1 MVKLTDNPDAS
12 TTARQKGSVSLV
24 WYLPMC
30 VRPAP
35 GPYGAR
41 LKLRDPASVRERT
54 HVEYA
59 SSSGDANVAE
69 AASDPMAPAFT
80 ASMPGASIC
89 ASAAPSADPAATA
102 TASSSSPDASTHGT
116 HGVPSLVTTTETP
129 SWQCEVS

>member
-69 AASDPMAPAFT
+69 AASDPI
-80 ASMPGASIC
+80 GAGVHGFDARCEHLRERGAERGSGGDGDGLIVV
-89 ASAAPSADPAATA
+89 ARRVHARHAWGTVLGDHDGDPELA
-102 TASSSSPDASTHGT
+102 
-116 HGVPSLVTTTETP
+116 V
-129 SWQCEVS
+129 